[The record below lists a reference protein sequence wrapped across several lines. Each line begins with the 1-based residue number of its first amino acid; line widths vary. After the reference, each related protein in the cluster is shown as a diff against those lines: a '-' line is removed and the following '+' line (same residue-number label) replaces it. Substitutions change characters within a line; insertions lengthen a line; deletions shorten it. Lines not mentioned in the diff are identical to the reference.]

1 MTAPTVAWPSG
12 LGKGLQ
18 SPVRGFDSRR
28 HLQQAGST
36 VDDVGMDAGDAYR
49 KLAPAVLGYLRGQR
63 VPDPEDLLGEV
74 FLHVARSLP
83 RFRGDEDEDLRRW
96 VFTIARH
103 RVVDDFRARAR
114 RPVIADGR
122 TPDVVATPDPSGFD
136 PVLLAA
142 LGRLND
148 EQREVIALRFIAD
161 LSLED
166 VAKITR
172 RSVGAVKSM
181 QLRGMA
187 QLSRILQA
195 PVDAE

>member
-1 MTAPTVAWPSG
+1 
-12 LGKGLQ
+12 
-18 SPVRGFDSRR
+18 
-28 HLQQAGST
+28 
-36 VDDVGMDAGDAYR
+36 MDAGDAYR

-63 VPDPEDLLGEV
+63 IPDPEDVLGEV
-74 FLHVARSLP
+74 FFHVARSLP
-83 RFRGDEDEDLRRW
+83 RFRGDDDEDLRRW

-103 RVVDDFRARAR
+103 RVVDDVRRRAR
-114 RPVIADGR
+114 RPAIADDR
-122 TPDVVATPDPSGFD
+122 TPPDVPAPPDPDAFD
-136 PVLLAA
+136 PVLLEA
-142 LGRLND
+142 LGRLSD

-187 QLSRILQA
+187 QLSRILHA
-195 PVDAE
+195 RSDAE